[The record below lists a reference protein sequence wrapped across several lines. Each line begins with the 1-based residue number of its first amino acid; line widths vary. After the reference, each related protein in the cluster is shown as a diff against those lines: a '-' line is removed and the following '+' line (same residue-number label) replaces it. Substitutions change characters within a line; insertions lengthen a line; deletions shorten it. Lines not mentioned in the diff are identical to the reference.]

1 MQKLFKFPQPAGKE
15 APFLRGAESERV
27 AFGVD
32 VEKFWG
38 VRLQGA
44 LAGAAGAGGVSTTW
58 DQLSWHGNSKCRS

>member
-32 VEKFWG
+32 VEKF
-38 VRLQGA
+38 
-44 LAGAAGAGGVSTTW
+44 
-58 DQLSWHGNSKCRS
+58 